1 MTKKFAA
8 GLGLG
13 VVGTALIA
21 IAVWLTVAYTG
32 TYNVAASDQHAD
44 AVRWTLDTTMRRS
57 VERRSGGVELPE
69 TFSDELVAQGA
80 HHYAES
86 CVYCH
91 GAPGQDPTEWSR
103 GMRPEPPHLME
114 AAAEW
119 SAEEIYWIVENGI
132 KMSGMPAFGT
142 HHGPEGIAALTAFVT
157 QMPGL
162 SSDDYRTLT
171 GSGGASDAEAAP
183 AAAAGS
189 TETTDSNGTDPGAAA
204 N

>member
-1 MTKKFAA
+1 MTKKFGA
-8 GLGLG
+8 GLVLG
-13 VVGTALIA
+13 VIGTALIA
-21 IAVWLTVAYTG
+21 ITAWLTVAYTG
-32 TYNVAASDQHAD
+32 AYNVAASDQHAD
-44 AVRWTLDTTMRRS
+44 AVRWTLDTTMHRS
-57 VERRSGGVELPE
+57 VERRSGDVELPE

-80 HHYAES
+80 RHYTES

-119 SAEEIYWIVENGI
+119 SVEEIYWIVENGI
-132 KMSGMPAFGT
+132 KMSGMPAFGA

-162 SSDDYRTLT
+162 SVEDYRTLT

-183 AAAAGS
+183 AAAAS
-189 TETTDSNGTDPGAAA
+189 SAETTDGNWAESDTAAD
-204 N
+204 